1 MVKKTKYYFF
11 IISLVVYFIAS
22 AFVLMKVALF
32 GGITESFL
40 SYEVINNRETLLIS
54 DTLTVHNT
62 HETDPSSTFYG
73 TITFEGILSK
83 TKTNATLSIEKVQKY
98 RYIYSPKD
106 SINKLEV
113 YTNNLTDEL
122 FLKDVEN
129 EKAYFQKQM
138 NRIYF
143 EFLLY
148 LFSLLGTL
156 YVIFIILKTFI
167 YGSKKQN

>member
-1 MVKKTKYYFF
+1 MVKKIKYYLF
-11 IISLVVYFIAS
+11 ILCLAAYLAAS
-22 AFVLMKVALF
+22 AFVLMKATLF

-40 SYEVINNRETLLIS
+40 SYEVINNRETHLIS
-54 DTLTVHNT
+54 DTLTVYDT

-73 TITFEGILSK
+73 IITFEGILSK
-83 TKTNATLSIEKVQKY
+83 TKTNATLSIDKVQKY
-98 RYIYSPKD
+98 RYVYSPKD

-122 FLKDVEN
+122 FLKDIED
-129 EKAYFQKQM
+129 EKVYFQKQM

-148 LFSLLGTL
+148 SFFLLGSL
-156 YVIFIILKTFI
+156 YVTFIILKTFI
-167 YGSKKQN
+167 YENKKQN